1 MIKFFNAN
9 VEGVTF
15 PEGEFAIGAGETGPT
30 AALVLLTAR
39 GHRNFKCPGVD
50 GGAFEHYPDA
60 SSYAYPIARSE
71 EEQALIG
78 VSHVKV
84 GQGGV
89 MVVED
94 NLLRQAKQVGVLKE
108 MFPDMEIS
116 FSAGTLNGLLYDDG
130 YDVEVV
136 ADPKREFRQG
146 FDR

>member
-1 MIKFFNAN
+1 M
-9 VEGVTF
+9 
-15 PEGEFAIGAGETGPT
+15 
-30 AALVLLTAR
+30 
-39 GHRNFKCPGVD
+39 D
-50 GGAFEHYPDA
+50 GGAFAHYPDA
-60 SSYAYPIARSE
+60 FSYAYPIERSE

-108 MFPDMEIS
+108 MFPHMDIS
-116 FSAGTLNGLLYDDG
+116 FSAGTLNDLLYDDG

-136 ADPKREFRQG
+136 ADPKREFGQG